1 VAVLYKCNVM
11 SKSKDIVHAWQTR
24 KGGTTVIVIP
34 KSIREELGI
43 TSGDEL
49 FVKIDGTNL
58 VYTKR

>member
-1 VAVLYKCNVM
+1 MYCIL
-11 SKSKDIVHAWQTR
+11 SKSRDIVHAWQTR
-24 KGGTTVIVIP
+24 KGGPTVIVIP

-49 FVKIDGTNL
+49 FVKVEGSNI